1 MSNVFGRVSIEG
13 ATYPIVV
20 PLVTSTTTLTHLS
33 LNCLSSTL
41 QNQNQTQDPKKTL
54 VIRIPATSP
63 SANLV
68 LPFNSGLYVSPQDLV
83 ADLELPN
90 ELVTSDTKS
99 VGVQF
104 SLAQVSAISEG
115 SIFTLGD
122 TLKLQDE
129 AMSDPKLST
138 FRMDVKNGG
147 FTEFEIVIV
156 KTPTLNVFSSR
167 VFFWNSDDTPAQII
181 VKWDNIMQPTIDGI
195 SFGHC
200 KLSYNSGTNNF
211 SAVSEDNPAYGTYEG
226 FFWVSKNQ
234 GDDASKDSLGLLRT
248 PSGANPNWAT
258 NMAPRPFAY
267 AAGVLG
273 PGVKVWL
280 YVTGS
285 NGISPR
291 QIIFDISNYVATA
304 NTKYTM
310 LITTGNGVEVSFFA
324 GSAEIARDVEAS
336 YPGLWLRNCERKVF
350 ETPEHVDLVSC
361 SASDGSWLITTS
373 NTGADVQCHI
383 TPASIVNSRLEQL
396 LGLEGANN
404 AFNKDTITYWGSAEG
419 TFTSAGVGSQ
429 FLGIEYPS
437 ATKLHSFRIDSASR
451 YPGVTAPTEFNI
463 SGSNSTVF
471 TPIQNFTKTNWISNN
486 PVTFHITVDHIPYRY
501 YRLTVTK
508 MASVLGGRRS
518 IGPSSSTATLPIV
531 VPLETS
537 TGTATHLNLSG
548 LYEEQNRTSDTKKV
562 LVIKNPSST
571 SPLNMALPF
580 DQSIYT
586 NPLDFVAEMN
596 LPNEMT
602 FDNESIGVRFAY
614 GTANPIADGTVC
626 VIGDTLALANE
637 GTTADLKMSTYT
649 LNMLHPTGAV
659 GTTNYSIRVIKN
671 NASSSVSRDFNWTSL
686 DSPSVVV
693 TKWQTQMRPT
703 ISTESFGHCVLQF
716 DSVSGKFSAAYDRD
730 LAYGSFTDVFY
741 QVDRDFGG
749 VGDQSKRTLGL
760 LITNSPNLFWQTNMA
775 PRQFPNIAQCAYY
788 RGGVLVDGR
797 KRLALE
803 IVATGSLG
811 STKRPIHFDITR
823 MLDDSA
829 PTPFEAD
836 TLFTIIVTSTGI
848 LLTVG
853 DAAILRT
860 QEPLSTLAT
869 LVNHYPRVYR
879 PVVRVSGDVYNGAIS
894 PVTRLQVMSNSE
906 RQLVLSDFILSDTI
920 QATTAVNASFRG
932 IFGPATN
939 QTTIDVVNTIERL
952 DNKIFGSE
960 EHVDLV
966 SCVATDDSWLV
977 TTSNTGADVQYRITP
992 ASIVNVNKESPE
1004 FTNNISIVS
1013 SPDWSNSSGWKV
1025 VSSSTYLNDADF
1037 AANNAFNKD
1046 TITYWGSAEGTFT
1059 SAGVGSQFVG
1069 IEYPS
1074 ATKLH
1079 SFRIDS
1085 ASR

>member
-33 LNCLSSTL
+33 LNSLSSTL

-226 FFWVSKNQ
+226 FFWVSNNQ

-258 NMAPRPFAY
+258 NMASRPFAY

-324 GSAEIARDVEAS
+324 GSAEIARDVEVGELATIYSGVYRPVIRVCGSEIVSGEYTGVIAPINMLTVLSNTERDLSLADFDYKNVQAS
-336 YPGLWLRNCERKVF
+336 KPGNAFFQGIYGQSTNGTPIDILNSIERSDSKVF

-383 TPASIVNSRLEQL
+383 TPASIVN
-396 LGLEGANN
+396 
-404 AFNKDTITYWGSAEG
+404 
-419 TFTSAGVGSQ
+419 
-429 FLGIEYPS
+429 
-437 ATKLHSFRIDSASR
+437 
-451 YPGVTAPTEFNI
+451 
-463 SGSNSTVF
+463 
-471 TPIQNFTKTNWISNN
+471 
-486 PVTFHITVDHIPYRY
+486 
-501 YRLTVTK
+501 
-508 MASVLGGRRS
+508 
-518 IGPSSSTATLPIV
+518 
-531 VPLETS
+531 
-537 TGTATHLNLSG
+537 
-548 LYEEQNRTSDTKKV
+548 
-562 LVIKNPSST
+562 
-571 SPLNMALPF
+571 
-580 DQSIYT
+580 
-586 NPLDFVAEMN
+586 
-596 LPNEMT
+596 
-602 FDNESIGVRFAY
+602 
-614 GTANPIADGTVC
+614 
-626 VIGDTLALANE
+626 
-637 GTTADLKMSTYT
+637 
-649 LNMLHPTGAV
+649 TGA
-659 GTTNYSIRVIKN
+659 T
-671 NASSSVSRDFNWTSL
+671 
-686 DSPSVVV
+686 
-693 TKWQTQMRPT
+693 
-703 ISTESFGHCVLQF
+703 
-716 DSVSGKFSAAYDRD
+716 
-730 LAYGSFTDVFY
+730 
-741 QVDRDFGG
+741 
-749 VGDQSKRTLGL
+749 
-760 LITNSPNLFWQTNMA
+760 
-775 PRQFPNIAQCAYY
+775 
-788 RGGVLVDGR
+788 
-797 KRLALE
+797 
-803 IVATGSLG
+803 
-811 STKRPIHFDITR
+811 
-823 MLDDSA
+823 
-829 PTPFEAD
+829 
-836 TLFTIIVTSTGI
+836 
-848 LLTVG
+848 
-853 DAAILRT
+853 
-860 QEPLSTLAT
+860 
-869 LVNHYPRVYR
+869 PRVGR
-879 PVVRVSGDVYNGAIS
+879 
-894 PVTRLQVMSNSE
+894 
-906 RQLVLSDFILSDTI
+906 
-920 QATTAVNASFRG
+920 
-932 IFGPATN
+932 
-939 QTTIDVVNTIERL
+939 
-952 DNKIFGSE
+952 
-960 EHVDLV
+960 
-966 SCVATDDSWLV
+966 W
-977 TTSNTGADVQYRITP
+977 
-992 ASIVNVNKESPE
+992 
-1004 FTNNISIVS
+1004 
-1013 SPDWSNSSGWKV
+1013 
-1025 VSSSTYLNDADF
+1025 
-1037 AANNAFNKD
+1037 
-1046 TITYWGSAEGTFT
+1046 
-1059 SAGVGSQFVG
+1059 
-1069 IEYPS
+1069 
-1074 ATKLH
+1074 
-1079 SFRIDS
+1079 
-1085 ASR
+1085 